1 MNPITRFQVRAGRDA
16 ASRYEFVRETKAY
29 YVRADGT
36 RIAKRAD
43 WYRFYATEQEAQS
56 AIERDNRKRA
66 ERAARRRVESYGP
79 ELLIALEQAYCAL
92 VGYLPQHR
100 NAITTAAIEAARS
113 AIDKAKGG
121 ASA

>member
-16 ASRYEFVRETKAY
+16 ASRCEFVRETKAY

-100 NAITTAAIEAARS
+100 NAITTA
-113 AIDKAKGG
+113 
-121 ASA
+121 